1 MCSSIFVRGEI
12 MYFQSS
18 KLWVSLVL
26 GNALLVAAG
35 TAQSKPYQFDQ
46 VTVLGQAQETE
57 IFKNPASVSVIDRA
71 TLDKSA
77 GQSTAA
83 AHTRCDLR
91 ASDHR

>member
-18 KLWVSLVL
+18 KWVSLVL

-77 GQSTAA
+77 GS
-83 AHTRCDLR
+83 R
-91 ASDHR
+91 